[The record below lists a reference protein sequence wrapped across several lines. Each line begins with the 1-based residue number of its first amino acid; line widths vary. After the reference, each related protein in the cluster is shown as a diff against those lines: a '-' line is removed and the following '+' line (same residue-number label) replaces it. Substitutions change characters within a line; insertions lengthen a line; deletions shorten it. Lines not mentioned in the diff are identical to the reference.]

1 MIGHSRSLCELPVAK
16 IDFSD
21 RVRFIL
27 GHRRWEPL
35 VGNARSNRGTFCAAP
50 RGLRPECA
58 TVCATDPSK
67 RFLARSVQKE
77 RRTTKA
83 IGLVDCMVGGLIDC
97 LGWLTG
103 LRFDVG
109 VDRPELLANRAIVSQ

>member
-1 MIGHSRSLCELPVAK
+1 MNLTLLGHSRRLRELPVAK

-35 VGNARSNRGTFCAAP
+35 VANARGDRGTFCAAP

-58 TVCATDPSK
+58 TVCAKDPIK
-67 RFLARSVQKE
+67 RFLARSVQKD
-77 RRTTKA
+77 RRATKA
-83 IGLVDCMVGGLIDC
+83 IGLVDCVVGGLIGC
-97 LGWLTG
+97 LIGLADWLAF
-103 LRFDVG
+103 RCWC
-109 VDRPELLANRAIVSQ
+109 